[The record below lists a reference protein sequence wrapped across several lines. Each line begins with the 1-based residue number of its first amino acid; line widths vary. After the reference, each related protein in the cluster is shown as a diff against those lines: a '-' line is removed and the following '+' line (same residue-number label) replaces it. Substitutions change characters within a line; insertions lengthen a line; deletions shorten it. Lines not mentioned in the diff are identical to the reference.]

1 MRKITKAFIGGT
13 LLSLSSVSGA
23 FAIELTEVSEDRIEK
38 PAAKEVSAPA
48 RTVAPQAQNT
58 APAPAPEAP
67 KAESRPAPAPQT
79 ATAAEEPV
87 APARKASYVAY
98 ISDNSSIWATRGP
111 GRQYKL
117 TGQIRIGE
125 RVEVLSEKN
134 DYVEIRTPKDTIV
147 WVPKKDIQK
156 EESNLY
162 KVTRLEEENNT
173 LKYKLDNIDSET
185 IRDLRKTSA
194 ELAELKKAYTDLKQL
209 HEDMEIRLRETTEE
223 NEELSS
229 KLETKDQ
236 DMQLR
241 WWKQGGLIALI
252 GAIVGVI
259 LVYLPRPRRKDSD
272 YYY

>member
-13 LLSLSSVSGA
+13 LLSLSAVSGA

-58 APAPAPEAP
+58 ASTAAPEAP
-67 KAESRPAPAPQT
+67 KADVRPAPAPQP
-79 ATAAEEPV
+79 AAEENV
-87 APARKASYVAY
+87 APARRTSYVAY
-98 ISDNSSIWATRGP
+98 ISDNNSIWATRGP